1 MYRRVWYAME
11 ARKQM
16 QTEKSAG
23 TKRRTLQKKNSF
35 MLWNWD
41 GRINDVKGVKID
53 AECQEPGD
61 LETRQELK

>member
-1 MYRRVWYAME
+1 
-11 ARKQM
+11 
-16 QTEKSAG
+16 
-23 TKRRTLQKKNSF
+23 

-41 GRINDVKGVKID
+41 GRINDAKGVKID